1 MEWEQA
7 DWRTQKAGA
16 RCKDPAK
23 PASRR
28 RKPRP
33 DAEFAFAMPA
43 RVRTGAQNPRWHCLC
58 ETPSFGPWIARLAL
72 LTPA

>member
-1 MEWEQA
+1 MEWELA

-43 RVRTGAQNPRWHCLC
+43 RVRTEVHNPRWQRRCG
-58 ETPSFGPWIARLAL
+58 PSPFGPWIARLAL